1 MRKIIFL
8 CLSLLVNLL
17 GVMAQNDAMIV
28 YQNNGII
35 NAFLKADVDSMR
47 CSHIGLDS
55 VEYADYVVQEVWTV
69 DSVYRIPLEVID
81 SVSFITPPTI
91 YKDRVVNLKK
101 QLLDYVIGA
110 DGLTLKLKTNVPKL
124 LIPSVGD
131 KLVMVDGCETLP
143 YGFSGVVSS
152 IQAVDGHL
160 NVYCEHAYLED
171 LFDSFCSVTTAY
183 GIVGDDGG
191 KKMFLSKSGTK
202 QRAVNASNDATF
214 RIETLTVDCP
224 AEFSS
229 SVLPNSD
236 LVINGATECSV
247 SISPTFRI
255 HTFLLVSKEHGV
267 YFNGSIT
274 GNVEVASKFSAY
286 GSICYSHDFEKKN
299 GEVSFSVPF
308 TANLVKFYVVPG
320 MFVHADATI
329 AETVNEIRNYTFGM
343 AFDYSS
349 RGENILKPLIE
360 TPRLVSSNTDVTGS
374 IDGSLAVGGF
384 IETGL
389 KLMSRDFVK
398 ANARGELGW
407 KVKGDFVLRNSDVD
421 AAEIH
426 TKLYERLKSSS
437 VETGPFATF
446 SLEVS
451 TLGGVLEKSTT
462 LASAE
467 LVKKWDIVPTFS
479 KVDLSHTIGSF
490 TTLTAC
496 SEVFG
501 NCLFPVTI
509 GYKLYDE
516 SMNEIADFNAEN
528 KFKNGECV
536 LKHIFSNLDI
546 DKRYTV
552 FPKVKFL
559 GIDVLSSPK
568 VDASFELPTIK
579 EFSLADSV
587 FLKDGFSYE
596 GYTYDYKFDVTFV
609 AEINSLKGIEDW
621 GYVYRDSN
629 GKAKVVSLMQFGQ
642 SYADVQFSYYQNQA
656 KTAINICCYVK
667 YSGDSEYYYTKSTN
681 YPVIYVW
688 TFKGCP
694 DSNHPHAIDLGLPSG
709 TKWSCCNVGASVP
722 ENFGGYYAW
731 GEVHEKE
738 QYLEKTYKY
747 RLKDGNYVDIGS
759 NIANTEYDVAH
770 LIMGAKWCM
779 PSVEQIEELRH
790 YCSTNSILVN
800 GVKGILLKAQNSH
813 ELFLPA
819 AGYCD
824 RNGNNTIGIYSYYWS
839 SESHVSDSLAYF
851 LESNFE
857 GTGRIDYA
865 SWNRFRGLP
874 VRAVCF

>member
-8 CLSLLVNLL
+8 CLSLLVNLS
-17 GVMAQNDAMIV
+17 GVMAQNDAMFV
-28 YQNNGII
+28 YRNDGAI
-35 NAFLKADVDSMR
+35 NAFLNADVDSMR

-55 VEYADYVVQEVWTV
+55 VEYKDYVVQEVWTV

-81 SVSFITPPTI
+81 SVSFVTPPTI
-91 YKDRVVNLKK
+91 YKEGVVNLKE
-101 QLLDYVIGA
+101 QLSDYVIGA
-110 DGLTLKLKTNVPKL
+110 DDLTLKLKANVPTE
-124 LIPSVGD
+124 LIPSIGD
-131 KLVMVDGCETLP
+131 KLVMIEGCEALP

-152 IQAVDGHL
+152 VQAVDKEI
-160 NVYCEHAYLED
+160 NVYCEQACLED
-171 LFDSFCSVTTAY
+171 LFDSFCSVTTVY
-183 GIVGDDGG
+183 GVVGDNGAKRMYALKNG
-191 KKMFLSKSGTK
+191 TNQRIVSTSK
-202 QRAVNASNDATF
+202 DATLS
-214 RIETLTVDCP
+214 IGTLTVDCST
-224 AEFSS
+224 EFSS
-229 SVLPNSD
+229 SILPNSD
-236 LVINGATECSV
+236 LAVSGATGVSV

-255 HTFLLVSKEHGV
+255 HTFLLVGKEHGV

-274 GNVEVASKFSAY
+274 GNVEVASEFSAY
-286 GSICYSHDFEKKN
+286 GSINYSHDFEKKSD
-299 GEVSFSVPF
+299 EVSFSVPF
-308 TANLVKFYVVPG
+308 TAKLVNFYVVPG
-320 MFVHADATI
+320 MFVQADATI
-329 AETVNEIRNYTFGM
+329 AETAKDIHNYTFGM
-343 AFDYSS
+343 AFDYSN
-349 RGENILKPLIE
+349 RGENIMKSFIA
-360 TPRLVSSNTDVTGS
+360 TPRLVSSSIDVTGC

-384 IETGL
+384 IETGF
-389 KLMSRDFVK
+389 KLVSRDFFK
-398 ANARGELGW
+398 ACARGKLGW
-407 KVKGDFVLRNSDVD
+407 KVKGNFVLRNSDVD
-421 AAEIH
+421 IAEKD
-426 TKLYERLKSSS
+426 TKFYNRLKSSS
-437 VETGPFATF
+437 VETGPFASV
-446 SLEVS
+446 SLETS
-451 TLGGVLEKSTT
+451 ALGGVWTENTT
-462 LASAE
+462 LLSAE
-467 LVKKWDIVPTFS
+467 LMKKWDIVPTFS
-479 KVDLSHTIGSF
+479 KTTLSHTDGSLS
-490 TTLTAC
+490 TLTAI
-496 SEVFG
+496 SEVSG
-501 NCLFPVTI
+501 NCLSPVTI

-516 SMNEIADFNAEN
+516 GMNEIADFNAEN

-536 LKHIFSNLDI
+536 LKHIFSNLEI

-559 GIDVLSSPK
+559 GTDVLSSPK

-609 AEINSLKGIEDW
+609 AEINSLKGVEDW

-629 GKAKVVSLMQFGQ
+629 GKAIVVSLMQFGQ

-747 RLKDGNYVDIGS
+747 RFKDGNYVDIGS

-770 LIMGAKWCM
+770 LIMGVKWCM

-851 LESNFE
+851 LASNFE
-857 GTGRIDYA
+857 GNGRIDYS